1 MENMN
6 NSPQP
11 VPTGVPRDDER
22 LDKRGL
28 VERMY
33 EARANFA
40 KDCAEYTQFSRGYTQ
55 RLYAHY
61 QFVFGMDEAF
71 RRNQDERSHMTSQ
84 EYFNCNRQKPDENS
98 LLRHLLYFLVDA
110 RTDVEREKWLRPA
123 IVLEHFRNQ
132 GVPVDRVAQRL
143 REAGGY
149 ARIYKSITAK
159 TSTEKAVG
167 DDLALL
173 LSDPDLSEDH
183 TAFHLSLPEAV
194 DGSDE
199 PTASNANKASPTIMG
214 QDAHQS
220 DKTSES
226 GVEITQDQRPLGRG
240 ASRKAATETG
250 DANGG
255 QFETA
260 GPPKRCP
267 LHSAAKKDHVAVR
280 VEPWEVSPALAGQRV
295 IFFADVIQPNKAG
308 GHVDVVA
315 RRVIPLNSADG
326 PWPDLVA
333 PGSRNRNESPDEAGP
348 NDEGNEVLRLPEL
361 PRSAP
366 VTVTPRAEPALALA
380 KRTSRTPTTAATRSE
395 VHRNP
400 AKALTDRAQAP
411 AARKQVS
418 RSLVVAVESS
428 RTRIGLVRQERPR
441 RPIDARAES
450 GLPRRSTP

>member
-143 REAGGY
+143 RVCPESFPYGN
-149 ARIYKSITAK
+149 I
-159 TSTEKAVG
+159 
-167 DDLALL
+167 ALCR
-173 LSDPDLSEDH
+173 
-183 TAFHLSLPEAV
+183 F
-194 DGSDE
+194 
-199 PTASNANKASPTIMG
+199 SPT
-214 QDAHQS
+214 
-220 DKTSES
+220 
-226 GVEITQDQRPLGRG
+226 
-240 ASRKAATETG
+240 SRSRRDLK
-250 DANGG
+250 
-255 QFETA
+255 ETA
-260 GPPKRCP
+260 GFR
-267 LHSAAKKDHVAVR
+267 
-280 VEPWEVSPALAGQRV
+280 
-295 IFFADVIQPNKAG
+295 
-308 GHVDVVA
+308 
-315 RRVIPLNSADG
+315 
-326 PWPDLVA
+326 
-333 PGSRNRNESPDEAGP
+333 
-348 NDEGNEVLRLPEL
+348 
-361 PRSAP
+361 
-366 VTVTPRAEPALALA
+366 
-380 KRTSRTPTTAATRSE
+380 
-395 VHRNP
+395 
-400 AKALTDRAQAP
+400 
-411 AARKQVS
+411 
-418 RSLVVAVESS
+418 
-428 RTRIGLVRQERPR
+428 
-441 RPIDARAES
+441 
-450 GLPRRSTP
+450 